1 MSANVRSLR
10 KMLGL
15 SRCEF
20 SRFLGVSEATI
31 VRWESNEAVS
41 EPKGI
46 QAILLRAMN
55 DAVVHHSPREVA
67 RLVRSCGL
75 DHRAA
80 LQSLLAAAG

>member
-1 MSANVRSLR
+1 MLR
-10 KMLGL
+10 KTLGL

-46 QAILLRAMN
+46 QAVLLRAMN
-55 DAVVHHSPREVA
+55 DAVAHHSPREVA